1 MTAQQS
7 DIPTNALPTQARQ
20 KAEIDRYLS
29 TLFAQIEAVQR
40 PDSPSLIISGTRRCG
55 KTKVAR
61 AIAARHG
68 YMHLPTDKLR
78 NATYLNCPEPEKR
91 RIAKYVFRRIL
102 LRFPTG
108 VMIEGTGAM
117 DAPCELP
124 LWAVRRGI
132 AFFAVG
138 YSLDRLDDKH
148 RDLLAYRQS
157 NPCWTKRSKSDAEM
171 RGFARNIIR
180 RSQEIKA
187 FCDTQALHY
196 FDLDSAAFESERDRI
211 VHAIET
217 ELRAVRKMPEDTPP
231 GLMARL
237 KFWR

>member
-1 MTAQQS
+1 MPVPQS
-7 DIPTNALPTQARQ
+7 LTPADTRQARR
-20 KAEIDRYLS
+20 KAEIDSYLA
-29 TLFAQIEAVQR
+29 TLFAQIEAAQR
-40 PDSPSLIISGTRRCG
+40 PDLPSLIISGTRRCG

-61 AIAARHG
+61 ILAARLGHV
-68 YMHLPTDKLR
+68 HLPIDKIR

-117 DAPCELP
+117 DAPCDLP
-124 LWAVRRGI
+124 QWAVRRGI
-132 AFFAVG
+132 AFFAIG
-138 YSLDRLDDKH
+138 YSLDRPDDKH
-148 RDLLAYRQS
+148 RDLLAYRQT
-157 NPCWTKRSKSDAEM
+157 NPCWTKRSKTDAEM
-171 RGFARNIIR
+171 RGFARNVIR
-180 RSQEIKA
+180 RSQEIRA
-187 FCDTQALHY
+187 CCNTQGLRY
-196 FDLDSAAFESERDRI
+196 FDLDSAAFGSERDRI

-217 ELRAVRKMPEDTPP
+217 ELRAMRVMPEDAPS